1 MEDSRN
7 ALFVEPNAYIQKVG
21 KEEKS
26 PSKIIFQEPY
36 ESVPNFYMNNGFKK
50 GECDCVHKEKNDSPK
65 SSFDIKSLSPILS
78 MLGGETSG
86 LSKLVQGLGSGGGF
100 KDIISTIISNPEMIS
115 MVVKMFR
122 KDENKSTNKTINK
135 SDLEIKNYTKVE

>member
-21 KEEKS
+21 NKEKS

-36 ESVPNFYMNNGFKK
+36 ESVPNYYMNNGFKK
-50 GECDCVHKEKNDSPK
+50 GECDCVHKEKKDSPK
-65 SSFDIKSLSPILS
+65 SSFDFKSLSPILG
-78 MLGGETSG
+78 MIGGEMGG
-86 LSKLVQGLGSGGGF
+86 LSKLVQGLGSSGGF
-100 KDIISTIISNPEMIS
+100 KDLIGTFLSNPDMIS
-115 MVVKMFR
+115 MVMKMFR
-122 KDENKSTNKTINK
+122 KDENKSTNKTIKK